1 MNATATATRKVNWN
15 GRKAQRGP
23 TCACGRK
30 AYCDNSCNT
39 FAKPDTYAKRREFE
53 LAALRAMDA
62 GGCAAEDESFG
73 EWRSRTGGAM

>member
-1 MNATATATRKVNWN
+1 MNATQAATRTVTINS
-15 GRKAQRGP
+15 AP
-23 TCACGRK
+23 TCACGKR

-39 FAKPDTYAKRREFE
+39 FAKPDPYAKRREFE

-62 GGCAAEDESFG
+62 GGCAAEDESFS